1 MENSSEKVRVYVDEK
16 QIQPDL
22 GLPVPSPVRSAKR
35 PICNEPDQPHPE
47 NCDCLDEVSDEES
60 DCDSESKL

>member
-1 MENSSEKVRVYVDEK
+1 MENSSQQVVVESDEK
-16 QIQPDL
+16 KIESDL
-22 GLPVPSPVRSAKR
+22 GLPAPSPVRSAKR
-35 PICNEPDQPHPE
+35 PICDEPDQPHPE